1 MNESCMPNTLPL
13 YLVDDDLAILDSLSF
28 MLGQFGYT
36 ITAFSNGR
44 DFLNTV
50 QLNQAACVIL
60 DSRMPE
66 VTGQEVQQKLLEID
80 SPLGIIFLTGHGDM
94 PMAVDAFRKGACDFF
109 QKPVS
114 GKALSCAIDKAM
126 LYSHRTFEAQSLKR
140 KLSTLSERE
149 QEVLNL
155 LTKGMTNKQISEA
168 LFLSLRTIEVHRAK
182 VMKKLEVHNMAELA
196 KYSQMSSS
204 DDLDEIIGNSR

>member
-1 MNESCMPNTLPL
+1 MPNTLPL
-13 YLVDDDLAILDSLSF
+13 YLVDDDVAILDSLSF
-28 MLGQFGYT
+28 MLNQFGYH
-36 ITAFSNGR
+36 ITAFNNGY
-44 DFLNTV
+44 DFLDRV
-50 QLNQAACVIL
+50 PLDKAACVIL

-66 VTGQEVQQKLLEID
+66 VSGQEIQQKLLEID

-114 GKALSCAIDKAM
+114 GKALSHAIDKAM
-126 LYSHRTFEAQSLKR
+126 LYSHRTFETQSLKQ
-140 KLSTLSERE
+140 KLSTLSQRE
-149 QEVLNL
+149 QEILNL

-196 KYSQMSSS
+196 KYSQMSSG
-204 DDLDEIIGNSR
+204 DDLDEILDSPN

>member
-1 MNESCMPNTLPL
+1 MPNTLPL
-13 YLVDDDLAILDSLSF
+13 YLVDDDVAILDSLSF
-28 MLGQFGYT
+28 MLNQFGYH
-36 ITAFSNGR
+36 ITTFNNGY
-44 DFLNTV
+44 DFLNRV
-50 QLNQAACVIL
+50 PLDKAACVIL

-66 VTGQEVQQKLLEID
+66 VSGQEIQQKLLEID

-114 GKALSCAIDKAM
+114 GKALSRAIDKAM
-126 LYSHRTFEAQSLKR
+126 LYSHRTFEAQSLKQ
-140 KLSTLSERE
+140 KLSTLSQRE

-196 KYSQMSSS
+196 KYSQMNSG
-204 DDLDEIIGNSR
+204 DELDEILDSPS

>member
-1 MNESCMPNTLPL
+1 MPNTLPL
-13 YLVDDDLAILDSLSF
+13 YLVDDDVAILDSLNF
-28 MLGQFGYT
+28 MLSQFGYT
-36 ITAFSNGR
+36 ITAFSNGY

-50 QLNQAACVIL
+50 PLNQPACVIL

-66 VTGQEVQQKLLEID
+66 VSGQEVQQKLLEID

-114 GKALSCAIDKAM
+114 GKALSSAIDKAM
-126 LYSHRTFEAQSLKR
+126 LYSHRTFETQSLKH

-155 LTKGMTNKQISEA
+155 LSKGMTNKQISEA

-182 VMKKLEVHNMAELA
+182 VMKKLKVHNMAELT
-196 KYSQMSSS
+196 KYSQMSSD
-204 DDLDEIIGNSR
+204 DDLDEIMGSSR

>member
-1 MNESCMPNTLPL
+1 MPNKLPL
-13 YLVDDDLAILDSLSF
+13 YLVDDDVAILDSLSF
-28 MLGQFGYT
+28 MLGQFGYN
-36 ITAFSNGR
+36 ITAFNNGN

-50 QLNQAACVIL
+50 PLDRAACVIL

-66 VTGQEVQQKLLEID
+66 VSGQEIQQRLLEID

-114 GKALSCAIDKAM
+114 GKALSGAIDKAM
-126 LYSHRTFEAQSLKR
+126 LYSHRTFEAQSLR
-140 KLSTLSERE
+140 RRLSNLSQRER
-149 QEVLNL
+149 EVLNL

-196 KYSQMSSS
+196 KYSQMTS
-204 DDLDEIIGNSR
+204 DDELDEVIGS

>member
-1 MNESCMPNTLPL
+1 MNEPSMPNTLPL
-13 YLVDDDLAILDSLSF
+13 YLVDDDVAILDSLTF
-28 MLGQFGYT
+28 MLGQFGYN
-36 ITAFSNGR
+36 ITAFNSGS

-50 QLNQAACVIL
+50 PLSQAACVIL

-66 VTGQEVQQKLLEID
+66 VTGQDVQQKLLEID

-114 GKALSCAIDKAM
+114 GKALSSAIDKAM
-126 LYSHRTFEAQSLKR
+126 LYSHRTFEAQSLKQ

-149 QEVLNL
+149 LEVLNL

-196 KYSQMSSS
+196 KYSQMSS
-204 DDLDEIIGNSR
+204 DEELNEILNSPS